1 MITKEEAIAFEKQLK
16 EINKAPNYNDYA
28 ERGPNDLEARIDD
41 LLKINVEHHNLNAD
55 LRKEIKY
62 LKERAVFYQEQC
74 DQLKKE
80 NRELRDMGKE
90 SLFNLIE
97 NSNKYDF
104 QIDKSNILDLFSGV
118 GSFGIECLSR
128 GAKNVVFVENY
139 YGVLPILKKN
149 LYNLKSVKNYKIIE

>member
-16 EINKAPNYNDYA
+16 DINKDPNYNDYA

-62 LKERAVFYQEQC
+62 LKERAVYYQEMC

-80 NRELRDMGKE
+80 NSELRNMGKDFINE
-90 SLFNLIE
+90 HR
-97 NSNKYDF
+97 NKGD
-104 QIDKSNILDLFSGV
+104 I
-118 GSFGIECLSR
+118 
-128 GAKNVVFVENY
+128 
-139 YGVLPILKKN
+139 
-149 LYNLKSVKNYKIIE
+149 